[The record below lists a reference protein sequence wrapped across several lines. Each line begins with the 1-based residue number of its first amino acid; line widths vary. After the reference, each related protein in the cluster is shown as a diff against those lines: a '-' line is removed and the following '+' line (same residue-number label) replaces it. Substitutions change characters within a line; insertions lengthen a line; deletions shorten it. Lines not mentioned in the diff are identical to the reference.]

1 VHWQNGSIS
10 DFAEPVELLLIGSS
24 RRNARTW
31 LWLVI
36 AGLFRPPAL
45 RGRRQDIGRQPGN
58 GFWMPPNLTG
68 IIYAILCARS
78 STICY
83 GSSIDLSQGILLVHP
98 HRRGMT
104 SSDEK
109 PNQDKDAAKTK
120 LSHSTEI
127 RPPLVP
133 LANLREAVVGARCKP
148 SLPSS
153 IIVQGCREPSPVLGL
168 APGIRRSST

>member
-1 VHWQNGSIS
+1 M
-10 DFAEPVELLLIGSS
+10 
-24 RRNARTW
+24 NARTW
-31 LWLVI
+31 LWLVM
-36 AGLFRPPAL
+36 AGLLRPPAL
-45 RGRRQDIGRQPGN
+45 RGRRQDIGSQPGN
-58 GFWMPPNLTG
+58 GFWMPHNLTG

-133 LANLREAVVGARCKP
+133 LANLREPLVVARRQP
-148 SLPSS
+148 TFPHS
-153 IIVQGCREPSPVLGL
+153 IIL
-168 APGIRRSST
+168 PGSSQP